1 MIHKLYS
8 AYNLPADHD
17 ICHLF
22 EHLVIRRFLRAA
34 EKSGNERAFIGEL
47 HGTTSESSV
56 FFDVAFF
63 TRESTTLFEKVI
75 AYVKP
80 FDLSMI
86 HESVAHI
93 EAEMKSSVVIWDEK
107 ELRRQL
113 ARCQKAFVDHYSSSI
128 KPKKA
133 IKAAANPPLEIDYQP
148 EDFIDIT
155 LTIEISDASDQATAA
170 FFCMYPILLDLVRS
184 ACFDRAPVYP
194 SSRDEFTAYHDGNS
208 VSQTYTVKKTFD
220 WQNAGKTAQNYLRTF
235 DPAPPHT
242 SRLKDLAEAFTT
254 DPFYN
259 SAPIYFYQ
267 KTAVPFTKDDLA
279 KTVTSA
285 NLRAILQR
293 AAVTVST
300 IDKQ

>member
-8 AYNLPADHD
+8 AYDLPADHD
-17 ICHLF
+17 VCHLF
-22 EHLVIRRFLRAA
+22 EHLVIRRFLRAV

-63 TRESTTLFEKVI
+63 THESITLFEKVI
-75 AYVKP
+75 ADVKP

-86 HESVAHI
+86 NESVAHI
-93 EAEMKSSVVIWDEK
+93 EAEMKAGVVIWDEK
-107 ELRRQL
+107 ELREQL
-113 ARCQKAFVDHYSSSI
+113 ARCQKAFTRPSSARPDKVTKS
-128 KPKKA
+128 A
-133 IKAAANPPLEIDYQP
+133 IDPPLEIDYQP

-155 LTIEISDASDQATAA
+155 LTIEVSDASTQGTAA

-184 ACFDRAPVYP
+184 ACFDLAPVYP
-194 SSRDEFTAYHDGNS
+194 STRDEFTAYHDGNS
-208 VSQTYTVKKTFD
+208 VSQTYTVKKSFD
-220 WQNAGKTAQNYLRTF
+220 WQNAGKAAQNYLRTF
-235 DPAPPHT
+235 DITPHA

-254 DPFYN
+254 DPLYN
-259 SAPIYFYQ
+259 SVPIYFYQ
-267 KTAVPFTKDDLA
+267 KTAAPFTKDDLA

-285 NLRAILQR
+285 NLQAILRR

>member
-1 MIHKLYS
+1 MIHSLYS
-8 AYNLPADHD
+8 AYDLPADHD
-17 ICHLF
+17 VCHLF

-34 EKSGNERAFIGEL
+34 EKSGNERAFVGEL
-47 HGTTSESSV
+47 HGTTSELSV

-75 AYVKP
+75 ADVKP

-133 IKAAANPPLEIDYQP
+133 IKSTKNPPLEVDYQP
-148 EDFIDIT
+148 EDFIDFT

-194 SSRDEFTAYHDGNS
+194 SSHSEFTAYHDGNS
-208 VSQTYTVKKTFD
+208 VSQVYTVKKSFD
-220 WQNAGKTAQNYLRTF
+220 WQSAGKAAQSYLQAF
-235 DPAPPHT
+235 DITPHA

-267 KTAVPFTKDDLA
+267 KTAAPFTKDDLA

-285 NLRAILQR
+285 NLRAILQG
-293 AAVTVST
+293 ASVVVSI

>member
-1 MIHKLYS
+1 M
-8 AYNLPADHD
+8 
-17 ICHLF
+17 F
-22 EHLVIRRFLRAA
+22 EYLVIRRFLRAA
-34 EKSGNERAFIGEL
+34 EKSGNERAFVGEL
-47 HGTTSESSV
+47 HGTTSELSV

-75 AYVKP
+75 ADVKP

-133 IKAAANPPLEIDYQP
+133 IKSTKNPPLEVDYQP
-148 EDFIDIT
+148 EDFIDFT

-194 SSRDEFTAYHDGNS
+194 SSHSEFTAYHDGNS
-208 VSQTYTVKKTFD
+208 VSQVYTVKKSFD
-220 WQNAGKTAQNYLRTF
+220 WQSAGKAAQSYLQAF
-235 DPAPPHT
+235 DITPHA

-267 KTAVPFTKDDLA
+267 KTAAPFTKDDLA

-285 NLRAILQR
+285 NLRAILQG
-293 AAVTVST
+293 ASVVVSI

>member
-1 MIHKLYS
+1 MIYKLYS
-8 AYNLPADHD
+8 AYDLPADHD
-17 ICHLF
+17 VCHLF
-22 EHLVIRRFLRAA
+22 EHLVVRRFLRAA

-75 AYVKP
+75 ADVKP

-86 HESVAHI
+86 NESVAHI

-107 ELRRQL
+107 ELRKQL
-113 ARCQKAFVDHYSSSI
+113 ARCQKAFTGRRSARLGKI
-128 KPKKA
+128 TEP
-133 IKAAANPPLEIDYQP
+133 AANPPLEIDYQP
-148 EDFIDIT
+148 EDFIDIK
-155 LTIEISDASDQATAA
+155 LTVEIPDVSNQETAA
-170 FFCMYPILLDLVRS
+170 FFCMYPILFDLVRS

-208 VSQTYTVKKTFD
+208 VSQTYTVKKSFD
-220 WQNAGKTAQNYLRTF
+220 WQNAGKTAQSYLQAF
-235 DPAPPHT
+235 DITPHT

-267 KTAVPFTKDDLA
+267 KTATPFTKEDLA
-279 KTVTSA
+279 KSITVA
-285 NLRAILQR
+285 NLQVILQQ
-293 AAVTVST
+293 VVVNVSA
-300 IDKQ
+300 K

>member
-1 MIHKLYS
+1 M
-8 AYNLPADHD
+8 
-17 ICHLF
+17 
-22 EHLVIRRFLRAA
+22 V

-56 FFDVAFF
+56 FFDAAFF
-63 TRESTTLFEKVI
+63 TGESITILEKVI
-75 AYVKP
+75 ADVKP

-86 HESVAHI
+86 HESIAHI
-93 EAEMKSSVVIWDEK
+93 EAEMKASVVIWDEA
-107 ELRRQL
+107 ELYKQL
-113 ARCQKAFVDHYSSSI
+113 ARCQKAFARRRSARPDKI
-128 KPKKA
+128 TKPST
-133 IKAAANPPLEIDYQP
+133 NPPLEIDCQP
-148 EDFIDIT
+148 EDFIDIM
-155 LTIEISDASDQATAA
+155 LTIEISDASEQATAA

-184 ACFDRAPVYP
+184 ACFDLAPVYP

-208 VSQTYTVKKTFD
+208 VSQTYTVKKGFD

-235 DPAPPHT
+235 DITPHA
-242 SRLKDLAEAFTT
+242 SRLKDLAEAFTA

-267 KTAVPFTKDDLA
+267 KTAAPFTKDDLA

-285 NLRAILQR
+285 NLQAMLQR
-293 AAVTVST
+293 VGVDVST

>member
-8 AYNLPADHD
+8 AYDLPVDHD
-17 ICHLF
+17 VCHLF
-22 EHLVIRRFLRAA
+22 EHLVIRRFLRAV

-56 FFDVAFF
+56 FFDIAFF
-63 TRESTTLFEKVI
+63 TRESITLFEKVI
-75 AYVKP
+75 ADVKP

-86 HESVAHI
+86 HESVVHI
-93 EAEMKSSVVIWDEK
+93 EVEMKASVAIWDEA
-107 ELRRQL
+107 ELFRQL
-113 ARCQKAFVDHYSSSI
+113 ARCQKDFADRRSI

-133 IKAAANPPLEIDYQP
+133 IKSTKNPPLEIDYQP

-155 LTIEISDASDQATAA
+155 LTVEIPDASEQATAA

-184 ACFDRAPVYP
+184 ACFDRTPVYP
-194 SSRDEFTAYHDGNS
+194 SSHSEFTAYHDGNS
-208 VSQTYTVKKTFD
+208 VSQNYTVKKSFD
-220 WQNAGKTAQNYLRTF
+220 WQNVGKTAQNYLQAF
-235 DPAPPHT
+235 DITPHA

-267 KTAVPFTKDDLA
+267 KTATPFTKEDLA
-279 KTVTSA
+279 KSITVA
-285 NLRAILQR
+285 NLQVILQQ
-293 AAVTVST
+293 VMVNVSA
-300 IDKQ
+300 K

>member
-8 AYNLPADHD
+8 AYDLPADHN

-22 EHLVIRRFLRAA
+22 EHLVVRRFLRAA

-63 TRESTTLFEKVI
+63 TRESITLFEKVI
-75 AYVKP
+75 ADVKS

-93 EAEMKSSVVIWDEK
+93 EAEMKSSVIIWDEK
-107 ELRRQL
+107 ELRKQL
-113 ARCQKAFVDHYSSSI
+113 ARCQKDFADRRSI
-128 KPKKA
+128 KLKKA
-133 IKAAANPPLEIDYQP
+133 IKSTKNPPLEIDYQP
-148 EDFIDIT
+148 EDFIDFT

-194 SSRDEFTAYHDGNS
+194 SSHSEFTAYHDGNS
-208 VSQTYTVKKTFD
+208 VSQVYTVKKSFD
-220 WQNAGKTAQNYLRTF
+220 WQNAGKVAQSYLRTF

-267 KTAVPFTKDDLA
+267 QTATPFTKEDLA
-279 KTVTSA
+279 KSITVA
-285 NLRAILQR
+285 NLQVILQQ
-293 AAVTVST
+293 VVVNVSA
-300 IDKQ
+300 K

>member
-8 AYNLPADHD
+8 AYDLPADHD
-17 ICHLF
+17 VCHLF

-63 TRESTTLFEKVI
+63 TRESIALFEKVI
-75 AYVKP
+75 ADVKP

-86 HESVAHI
+86 NESVAHI

-107 ELRRQL
+107 ELRKQL

-133 IKAAANPPLEIDYQP
+133 IKSAANPPLEIDYQP
-148 EDFIDIT
+148 DDFIDIT
-155 LTIEISDASDQATAA
+155 LTVEIPDASTQVTAA

-184 ACFDRAPVYP
+184 ACFDNAPVYP
-194 SSRDEFTAYHDGNS
+194 SSHSEFTAYHDGNS
-208 VSQTYTVKKTFD
+208 VSQTYTVKKSFD

-235 DPAPPHT
+235 DPAPHA
-242 SRLKDLAEAFTT
+242 SRLNDLAEAFTT

-259 SAPIYFYQ
+259 SASIYFYQ
-267 KTAVPFTKDDLA
+267 KTAAPFTKDDLA

-293 AAVTVST
+293 AAVTVSI

>member
-8 AYNLPADHD
+8 AYDLPADHD
-17 ICHLF
+17 VCHLF

-34 EKSGNERAFIGEL
+34 EKSGNERALIGEL

-56 FFDVAFF
+56 FFDIAFF

-75 AYVKP
+75 ADVKP

-86 HESVAHI
+86 NESVAHI
-93 EAEMKSSVVIWDEK
+93 EAEMKSSVIIWDEK
-107 ELRRQL
+107 ELFIQL
-113 ARCQKAFVDHYSSSI
+113 ARCQKAFTGRRSARLGKI
-128 KPKKA
+128 TEP
-133 IKAAANPPLEIDYQP
+133 AANPPLEVDYQP
-148 EDFIDIT
+148 EDFIDVT

-194 SSRDEFTAYHDGNS
+194 SSHSEFTAYHDGNS
-208 VSQTYTVKKTFD
+208 VSQTYTVKKPFD

-235 DPAPPHT
+235 DPAPHA

-267 KTAVPFTKDDLA
+267 KTAAPFTKDDLA

-285 NLRAILQR
+285 NLRTMLK
-293 AAVTVST
+293 AVIVT
-300 IDKQ
+300 IRLC

>member
-8 AYNLPADHD
+8 AYDLPVDHD
-17 ICHLF
+17 VCHLF
-22 EHLVIRRFLRAA
+22 EHLVIRRFLRAV

-56 FFDVAFF
+56 FFDIAFF
-63 TRESTTLFEKVI
+63 TRESITLFEKVI
-75 AYVKP
+75 ADVKP

-86 HESVAHI
+86 HESVVHI
-93 EAEMKSSVVIWDEK
+93 EAEMKASVAIWDEA
-107 ELRRQL
+107 ELFRQL
-113 ARCQKAFVDHYSSSI
+113 ARCQKDFADRRSI

-133 IKAAANPPLEIDYQP
+133 IKSTKNPPLEIDCQP

-155 LTIEISDASDQATAA
+155 LTVEIPDASEQATAA

-184 ACFDRAPVYP
+184 ACFDRTPVYP
-194 SSRDEFTAYHDGNS
+194 SSHSEFTAYHDGNS
-208 VSQTYTVKKTFD
+208 VSQNYTVKKTFD
-220 WQNAGKTAQNYLRTF
+220 WQNAGKTAQNYLQAF
-235 DPAPPHT
+235 DITPHA

-267 KTAVPFTKDDLA
+267 KTATPFTKEDLA
-279 KTVTSA
+279 KSITVA
-285 NLRAILQR
+285 NLQVILQQ
-293 AAVTVST
+293 VVVNVSA
-300 IDKQ
+300 K

>member
-34 EKSGNERAFIGEL
+34 EKSGNERAFVGEL

-63 TRESTTLFEKVI
+63 TGESITLFEKVI

-133 IKAAANPPLEIDYQP
+133 IKSAANPPLEIDYQP

>member
-8 AYNLPADHD
+8 AYDLPVDHD
-17 ICHLF
+17 VCHLF
-22 EHLVIRRFLRAA
+22 EHLVIRRFLRAV

-56 FFDVAFF
+56 FFDIAFF
-63 TRESTTLFEKVI
+63 TRESITLFEKVI
-75 AYVKP
+75 ADVKP

-86 HESVAHI
+86 HESVVHI
-93 EAEMKSSVVIWDEK
+93 EAEMKASVAIWDEA
-107 ELRRQL
+107 ELFRQL
-113 ARCQKAFVDHYSSSI
+113 ARCQKDFADRRSI

-133 IKAAANPPLEIDYQP
+133 IKSTKNPPLEIDYQP

-155 LTIEISDASDQATAA
+155 LTVEIPDASEQATAA

-184 ACFDRAPVYP
+184 ACFDRTPVYP
-194 SSRDEFTAYHDGNS
+194 SSHSEFTAYHDGNS
-208 VSQTYTVKKTFD
+208 VSQNYTVKKSFD
-220 WQNAGKTAQNYLRTF
+220 WQNVGKTAQNYLQAF
-235 DPAPPHT
+235 DITPHA

-267 KTAVPFTKDDLA
+267 KTATPFTKEDLA
-279 KTVTSA
+279 KSITVA
-285 NLRAILQR
+285 NLQVILQQ
-293 AAVTVST
+293 VMVNVSA
-300 IDKQ
+300 K

>member
-1 MIHKLYS
+1 M
-8 AYNLPADHD
+8 
-17 ICHLF
+17 
-22 EHLVIRRFLRAA
+22 V

-63 TRESTTLFEKVI
+63 ARESITLFEKVI
-75 AYVKP
+75 ADVKP

-86 HESVAHI
+86 RESVAHI
-93 EAEMKSSVVIWDEK
+93 EAEMKSSIIIWDEK
-107 ELRRQL
+107 ELRKQL
-113 ARCQKAFVDHYSSSI
+113 ARCQKDFADRRSI

-133 IKAAANPPLEIDYQP
+133 IKAIKSTKNPPLEIDYQP
-148 EDFIDIT
+148 EDFIDFT

-170 FFCMYPILLDLVRS
+170 FFCMYPILLDLVCS
-184 ACFDRAPVYP
+184 ACFDLAPVYP
-194 SSRDEFTAYHDGNS
+194 STRDEFTAYHDGNS
-208 VSQTYTVKKTFD
+208 VSQTYTVKKSFD
-220 WQNAGKTAQNYLRTF
+220 WQNAGKAAQNYLRTF
-235 DPAPPHT
+235 DPAPHA
-242 SRLKDLAEAFTT
+242 SRLNDLAEAFTT

-267 KTAVPFTKDDLA
+267 KTAAPFTKDDLA

-285 NLRAILQR
+285 NLRAILQQ
-293 AAVTVST
+293 ASVVVSI